1 MDLAH
6 YLLKRPNA
14 KDAKEVRSALSRSR
28 KGGSLA
34 N

>member
-14 KDAKEVRSALSRSR
+14 KDAKKCAALSRKSR
-28 KGGSLA
+28 KSHGA
-34 N
+34 